1 MILVNGANGTT
12 FNIVSPLNTPF
23 HWRLSK
29 LMLSDDTDNLVAGND
44 QNIERAAG
52 DLRAFG
58 KFREI

>member
-1 MILVNGANGTT
+1 MILANGANGTT
-12 FNIVSPLNTPF
+12 FNIVSPLNIPF

-29 LMLSDDTDNLVAGND
+29 LMLSDDTANLVAGND
-44 QNIERAAG
+44 QNIETAG